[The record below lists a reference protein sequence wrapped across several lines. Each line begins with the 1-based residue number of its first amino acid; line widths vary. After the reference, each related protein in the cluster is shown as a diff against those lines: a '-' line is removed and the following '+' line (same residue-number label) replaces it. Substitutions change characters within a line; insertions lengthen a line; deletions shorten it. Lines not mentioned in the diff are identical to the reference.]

1 MLQYGRAQARRP
13 LLPPREDDE
22 EALCQGGAVDA
33 SCFKAGDGRVNE
45 HPGLVAMHII
55 WLRKHN
61 R

>member
-1 MLQYGRAQARRP
+1 MQYGRAQARRP
-13 LLPPREDDE
+13 LLPQREADE
-22 EALCQGGAVDA
+22 ESLCRGGAVDA

-45 HPGLVAMHII
+45 HPALVATHIV